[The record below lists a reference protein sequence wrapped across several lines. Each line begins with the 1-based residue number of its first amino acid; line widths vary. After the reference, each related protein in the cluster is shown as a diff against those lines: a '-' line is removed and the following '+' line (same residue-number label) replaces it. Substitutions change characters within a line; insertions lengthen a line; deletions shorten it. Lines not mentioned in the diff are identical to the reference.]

1 LNANP
6 SRRDANKRRRIV
18 NDIKRQAMTKTLTTD
33 DIRDLLTGF
42 SAAIE
47 LDQIRVDAL
56 PAGKFHPYY
65 SSGMWRRWRRYHLDY
80 INQLLPTVNGMPA
93 TLLQELTRVALT
105 RDPLAVR
112 EKAIELFSSAASG
125 DCPEQFET
133 ASLFFGWLIVDVS
146 RGSEIKPTV
155 GDARSSMMR
164 WLSTT
169 DPLRIAEDPECGGQ
183 PVGFVS

>member
-1 LNANP
+1 M
-6 SRRDANKRRRIV
+6 S
-18 NDIKRQAMTKTLTTD
+18 KTLTTE
-33 DIRDLLTGF
+33 DIRDLLAGF

-56 PAGKFHPYY
+56 APGKFHPCY

-80 INQLLPTVNGMPA
+80 INQLLPTVNGMPPA
-93 TLLQELTRVALT
+93 LLEELTRLALT
-105 RDPLAVR
+105 SEPLAVR

-125 DCPEQFET
+125 DCAGLET
-133 ASLFFGWLIVDVS
+133 ASLFFGWLIVEVS

-155 GDARSSMMR
+155 GDNARTSMMR

-169 DPLRIAEDPECGGQ
+169 DPLRIAEDPECGYGE
-183 PVGFVS
+183 PAGFVS